1 MSSSFQKSTRPAHRG
16 IAGTKLSPHTAET
29 VLSCGVSALDYI
41 LGGGLPLGGILLVE
55 EDAFGTY
62 CGQLLKYYVAEGIE
76 QQHHIYFASGDF
88 EPTKFLREL
97 PRTLQV
103 ATGST
108 TQHAPASV
116 ASDGD
121 LKIAFRYERM
131 AKQDSLLDY
140 EELDHVF
147 DFSDRIESA
156 KLASA
161 CVVTFDPCERWRE
174 ATNGHVGA
182 TLDPNYES
190 VLAGVSRL
198 VDEARA
204 DENQSHFAVRIA
216 LQGLCSPTWGSVA
229 GFSSFLHTLKAVIR
243 GEPVSVFVT
252 VPAVITRAHPSVLR
266 RCRRLADIVLKIQAF
281 DDHERGANPL
291 YKNYHGLLQIVKLC
305 RLSSLGIRMPECDFL
320 FHQRSK
326 KFVVERLHLP
336 PELGPADNALAESK
350 IPGLACASNQK
361 FSF

>member
-1 MSSSFQKSTRPAHRG
+1 MSSSFQKSTRPSNRG

-76 QQHHIYFASGDF
+76 QQHHIYFASGDV

-97 PRTLQV
+97 PKAFQ
-103 ATGST
+103 AAADSAA
-108 TQHAPASV
+108 QHAPASIT
-116 ASDGD
+116 SDGD

-140 EELDHVF
+140 EELNHVF
-147 DFSDRIESA
+147 DFSARIESS
-156 KLASA
+156 KLAGA
-161 CVVTFDPCERWRE
+161 CVVTFDPCEKWGKAANRH
-174 ATNGHVGA
+174 AGA
-182 TLDPNYES
+182 AVEPNYAS
-190 VLAGVSRL
+190 VLAGVSTL
-198 VDEARA
+198 VNKAKTE
-204 DENQSHFAVRIA
+204 ENLSHFAVRIA

-229 GFSSFLHTLKAVIR
+229 GFTSFLHALKAVIR

-326 KFVVERLHLP
+326 KFLIERLHLP
-336 PELGPADNALAESK
+336 PELGTDEKALVESK
-350 IPGLACASNQK
+350 LPSLACASNQK
-361 FSF
+361 LSF

>member
-1 MSSSFQKSTRPAHRG
+1 MSSSFQKNTGPAHRG

-29 VLSCGVSALDYI
+29 VLSCGVSAIDYI
-41 LGGGLPLGGILLVE
+41 IGGGLPLGGIVLVE

-62 CGQLLKYYVAEGIE
+62 CVQLLKYYVAEGIE

-88 EPTKFLREL
+88 EQAKFLCEL
-97 PRTLQV
+97 PKALQV
-103 ATGST
+103 TTGSAAL
-108 TQHAPASV
+108 HAPAPV

-140 EELDHVF
+140 EELNHVF
-147 DFSDRIESA
+147 DFSDRIESS
-156 KLASA
+156 KLAGAS
-161 CVVTFDPCERWRE
+161 VVTFDPCEKWQKGNSRC
-174 ATNGHVGA
+174 AGA
-182 TLDPNYES
+182 ALDSNYAS

-198 VDEARA
+198 VDKAKA
-204 DENQSHFAVRIA
+204 DENPLQFAVRVA
-216 LQGLCSPTWGSVA
+216 LQGLCSPTWGSLA
-229 GFSSFLHTLKAVIR
+229 GFSSFLHTLKSVIR

-252 VPAVITRAHPSVLR
+252 VPAVITGAHPSVLR
-266 RCRRLADIVLKIQAF
+266 RCRRLADIVIKLQAF
-281 DDHERGANPL
+281 DDQERGANPL

-336 PELGPADNALAESK
+336 PDLGADENTPAESK
-350 IPGLACASNQK
+350 LPGLACASNQK
-361 FSF
+361 FNF

>member
-76 QQHHIYFASGDF
+76 QQHHIYLASGDF

-97 PRTLQV
+97 PKTLQA
-103 ATGST
+103 ATGT
-108 TQHAPASV
+108 ATQQHASV
-116 ASDGD
+116 VSDGD

-140 EELDHVF
+140 EELNHVF
-147 DFSDRIESA
+147 DFSDRIEST

-161 CVVTFDPCERWRE
+161 CVVTFDPCERWGK
-174 ATNGHVGA
+174 ATDRHVGA
-182 TLDPNYES
+182 ALEPNYES

-198 VDEARA
+198 VDKAKAE
-204 DENQSHFAVRIA
+204 ENQLHFAVRIA
-216 LQGLCSPTWGSVA
+216 LQGLCSPAWGSVA

-243 GEPVSVFVT
+243 GEPVSAFVT

-305 RLSSLGIRMPECDFL
+305 RLSSLGIRIPECDFL

-336 PELGPADNALAESK
+336 PELGPDENALAESK